1 MATTVAHVSELL
13 RERDLQ
19 FSVDTSGSQPHILT
33 GFQTRHY
40 RNEAG
45 ELQIDLVIGV
55 YGDGEFV
62 KLFCPGAFKAGPEN
76 VAASALACCVIQW
89 RTPLIQFEIDH
100 SDGEIR
106 PVVELPLIDAELT
119 AAQLAY
125 CIETLL
131 TVVDRFAGVVQHAAA
146 HGEIDFSRYVAGD
159 DEEVTAQQLSNLL
172 SEFTPA
178 QIERALSLLGMR
190 S

>member
-1 MATTVAHVSELL
+1 MATTVEHIASLL

-19 FSVDTSGSQPHILT
+19 FSVDTGGTHPHILT
-33 GFQTRHY
+33 GFETQHY

-45 ELQIDLVIGV
+45 DNQIDLVIGV

-62 KLFCPGAFKAGPEN
+62 KFFSPAAFKAGPEN
-76 VAASALACCVIQW
+76 VAASALDLCVIQC

-119 AAQLAY
+119 EAQLTY
-125 CIETLL
+125 CIDTLL
-131 TVVDRFAGVVQHAAA
+131 TVVDRFAAVVRHAAEA
-146 HGEIDFSRYVAGD
+146 GEIDFSRYVGPED
-159 DEEVTAQQLSNLL
+159 DDVTAKQLSNLL